1 MTNLAPRRLL
11 LALAASIQ
19 LGAAPTPVVDPFA
32 WRILAIHNSERAA
45 AGSAP
50 LFWDP
55 ALAAGAAGWARYLAA
70 TGQFVH
76 SDRKARRGIGENL
89 AMGRRGYFGVDSLV
103 RMWSAEKRNFMPGIY
118 PATSRT
124 GRWLDVV
131 HYSQMIWPATTRV
144 GCAVAAGRASEI
156 LVCRYAPAGNIDGR
170 LVPGPRR

>member
-55 ALAAGAAGWARYLAA
+55 ALVAGAAGWARYLAA

-124 GRWLDVV
+124 GRWLDG
-131 HYSQMIWPATTRV
+131 PLFANDL
-144 GCAVAAGRASEI
+144 AGDHP
-156 LVCRYAPAGNIDGR
+156 CRLRGR
-170 LVPGPRR
+170 RWSRRRNPRLPLCTGRQY